1 MITINIP
8 AMIHTTMAGKK
19 TRTRASKKNGK
30 NIKNNCKQKSKKK
43 SKKKKK
49 NYQTQIKNTR
59 AGIL

>member
-1 MITINIP
+1 MTKITINIP

-43 SKKKKK
+43 KK